1 MTPKLKNK
9 FQGPSIV
16 HDSIWSPTQMVS
28 MNDLQA
34 LSDDGFDD
42 LFAYS
47 PKAGPASPEI
57 VAPKMTASSSVHIGS
72 PDRAYMH
79 YDENKLTAVTNNSF
93 NQTKQVNIWH

>member
-1 MTPKLKNK
+1 
-9 FQGPSIV
+9 
-16 HDSIWSPTQMVS
+16 MVS